1 MQCDVQPWVLSSKQ
15 GLEDSWGITRGL
27 EKQSYVGRMNKLTF
41 FSLEKTEGDRVTTVE
56 YVKGDWEEKRKSS
69 LYP

>member
-1 MQCDVQPWVLSSKQ
+1 
-15 GLEDSWGITRGL
+15 
-27 EKQSYVGRMNKLTF
+27 MNKLTF
-41 FSLEKTEGDRVTTVE
+41 FSLEKTEGDRDTTVE